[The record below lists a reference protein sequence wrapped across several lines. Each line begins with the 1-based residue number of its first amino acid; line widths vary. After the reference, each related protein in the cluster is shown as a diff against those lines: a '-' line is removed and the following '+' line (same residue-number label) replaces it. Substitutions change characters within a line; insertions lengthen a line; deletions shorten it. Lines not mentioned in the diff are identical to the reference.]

1 MSRPIVE
8 ESEKQLLML
17 FRLAVRLRPGRSI
30 FDQVVYV
37 AKKALL
43 SGEFRRGQLF
53 PSVRALATE
62 LKIHRNTAHKVVK
75 HLMEEG
81 WLKTRPR
88 IGTEVAKLPAA
99 RAGDLLKQ
107 EVEQLFVKAQRMG
120 LDLAEVVHAVEARWV
135 KIGRAR
141 TVRTELSCEAR

>member
-62 LKIHRNTAHKVVK
+62 LKIHRNTAH
-75 HLMEEG
+75 
-81 WLKTRPR
+81 TRLSARPFDSPCFPAPFPSVPPR
-88 IGTEVAKLPAA
+88 
-99 RAGDLLKQ
+99 
-107 EVEQLFVKAQRMG
+107 
-120 LDLAEVVHAVEARWV
+120 
-135 KIGRAR
+135 
-141 TVRTELSCEAR
+141 LSP